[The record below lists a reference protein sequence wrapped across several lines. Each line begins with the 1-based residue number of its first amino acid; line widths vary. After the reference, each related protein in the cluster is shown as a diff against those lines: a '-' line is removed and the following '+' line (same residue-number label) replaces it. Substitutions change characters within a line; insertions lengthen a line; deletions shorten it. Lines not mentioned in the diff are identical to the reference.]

1 MMAQTPRPAAT
12 LILLRPSAPGP
23 EVLMLQRTQSAAF
36 LGGAYVFPG
45 GSLDPQDSDAR
56 LLKRVLG
63 RTEDEA
69 NARLDV
75 SSGGLAYYVA
85 AIRECFEEAGVLLAK
100 ESTGGFVRAERAA
113 SLMRYRDR
121 PFREFLEQQD
131 LYIPADALAYY
142 GHWITAPGRSR
153 RFDTRF
159 FVALAPEGQGGP
171 HHPNETA
178 QHLWP

>member
-69 NARLDV
+69 NARLD
-75 SSGGLAYYVA
+75 SASELVA
-85 AIRECFEEAGVLLAK
+85 DPGRVNGVLGDHVIHKVQLMPQRDAVPRQI
-100 ESTGGFVRAERAA
+100 VRRDRALLGEPADLFEAAA
-113 SLMRYRDR
+113 SHEHGAGRHEIGPGELCGDAAAAR
-121 PFREFLEQQD
+121 P
-131 LYIPADALAYY
+131 
-142 GHWITAPGRSR
+142 
-153 RFDTRF
+153 
-159 FVALAPEGQGGP
+159 
-171 HHPNETA
+171 
-178 QHLWP
+178 